1 MNRYPP
7 DVAVVSCAGPVGRRR
22 DVMQNSKNKNWQG
35 PPAQGL
41 YDPAMEH
48 DSCGVGF
55 VVDIKGRKSH
65 KIVENALTILKNL
78 LHRGACGCEENT
90 GDGVGL
96 LIQKPHKFFLRE
108 CKKSGFTLPAA
119 EYYGAGLVF
128 LPRDAAQSEEC
139 RQVFERIIAEEGQ
152 TVLGWRD
159 VPTDDSLLGPT
170 ALEGEPA
177 FRQIFIGRAE
187 SVPDAAAFERKLYVI
202 RKRVEHA
209 IWNSE
214 LEQQDL
220 FYIPSLSY
228 RTFVYKGML
237 TGSQFKPMFPDIT
250 DPDIESALALVHQ
263 RFSTNTFPSWRLA
276 HPFRYLCHNGE
287 INTVR
292 GNINWMHAREA
303 LCDSGLFGPDL
314 EKIFPVVIEGGSDS
328 AVFDNVMEFLHM
340 TGRPLAHAMLMMIP
354 EAWSGHETMNEER
367 KAFYEYH
374 ACLMEPW
381 DGPASIAFT
390 DGEVIGAVLD
400 RNGLRPSRYY
410 VTHDD
415 MVIMASE
422 VGVLDVAPENVKLKE
437 RLHPGRIFLV
447 DTREGRII
455 DDSELK
461 QRYIDEQP
469 YEQWLKENLM
479 PLENLPNPK
488 NIHGTDP
495 DTLLQ
500 RQQVFGY
507 THEELRVL
515 VAPMASK
522 GEEPVGSMGTD
533 AALAVLSNR
542 PRLLY
547 DYFKQLF
554 AQVTNP
560 PLDGIREELVTQ
572 VSATIGPEANLL
584 KPGPESCK
592 RIRIPSPVLTNA
604 ELARIRDMNLPGFRT
619 RTIPILYPVA
629 AGGQGLD
636 QALREIC
643 HQVDQAI
650 EEGYS
655 YIILSDRGVDAE
667 LAPIPALLAGAGV
680 HHHLVRNGNRTQVGL
695 VLESG
700 EPREVHHFAVLV
712 GYGIEA
718 VNPYLVFESIG
729 GLIGEGFVPE
739 MQFDKAVA
747 NFIKAINKGLIKT
760 MSKMGIST
768 VQSYRGAQIFEA
780 IGLDKDFVDHYF
792 TWTASRIG
800 GIGLDTV
807 AAENSLRHH
816 NGFPARPVKQ
826 PDLEWGGE
834 YQWRRDGEYHLFNP
848 ETVFKLQHS
857 TRTGQYDIFREY
869 TRLVDDQGHNMATL
883 RGLMQFKTSVKPI
896 PLEEVE
902 PAENIMKRFS
912 TGAMSYGSISKEAHE
927 TLAIAM
933 NRIGGKS
940 NTGEGGEDPAR
951 YSPDEN
957 GDLRRSAVKQV
968 ASGRFGVTSEY
979 LVNADDLQIKMAQGA
994 KPGEGGQLPGPKVYP
1009 WIAEVRHSTPW
1020 VGLISP
1026 PPHHDIYS
1034 IEDLAQLIHDLKNS
1048 NPEARVHVKL
1058 VAEVGVGTVAAGV
1071 SKAHSDVVLISGYDG
1086 GTGASP
1092 VSSLK
1097 HAGLPWE
1104 LGLAETQQV
1113 LVQNKLRDRIVV
1125 QTDGQ
1130 LKTGRDVVIAAL
1142 LGAEEFGFS
1151 TAPLVV
1157 SGCIMMRV
1165 CHLNTCPVGVATQ
1178 DKALREKFTGEPEFV
1193 ENFFRFIAEEMR
1205 EMMAQLGFRTVEE
1218 MVGRSDRLDMNK
1230 AVDHWKASGLDFS
1243 NILYK
1248 PEMGPEVGLF
1258 QSREQD
1264 HGLERSLDMTTL
1276 VPLCKHTLETQQPV
1290 DIILPIRNTNRT
1302 TGTILGYEI
1311 TKRYGAAG
1319 LPADTIRVH
1328 FNGSAG
1334 MSFGAFVPNGVTLT
1348 LEGDAND
1355 YLGKGLSGGKVIV
1368 YPPRASTFVP
1378 EQNILI
1384 GNVALYGATSGEGYF
1399 RGIAGERFCV
1409 RNSGVHA
1416 VVEGVGDHGCEY
1428 MTGGRVVIIGKTGRN
1443 FAAGM
1448 SGGIAYVLN
1457 EDNDFHIRC
1466 NRQMVHLEDVEE
1478 KEDVEIIKRL
1488 LTRHV
1493 QYTQSS
1499 VGRRI
1504 LRNWQAYQSRFVKIM
1519 PKDYKIVLEAI
1530 RKGREK
1536 GLSEEE
1542 AIMEAAHG

>member
-1 MNRYPP
+1 MRKSENSNRH
-7 DVAVVSCAGPVGRRR
+7 A
-22 DVMQNSKNKNWQG
+22 
-35 PPAQGL
+35 PPAGGL
-41 YDPAMEH
+41 YDPAREH

-55 VVDIKGRKSH
+55 VVDIKGRRSRA
-65 KIVENALTILKNL
+65 IVDNALTILKNL

-96 LIQKPHKFFLRE
+96 LLQKPHRFFLRE
-108 CKKSGFTLPAA
+108 CAAAGFQLP
-119 EYYGAGLVF
+119 EEEQYGAGMVF
-128 LPRDAAQSEEC
+128 LPRDPAQAQEC
-139 RQVFERIIAEEGQ
+139 RQIFQRIVAEEGQ
-152 TVLGWRD
+152 SVLGWRD
-159 VPTDDSLLGPT
+159 VPVDDSLLGPT
-170 ALEGEPA
+170 ARAGEPT
-177 FRQIFIGRAE
+177 FKQIFIGRADD
-187 SVPDAAAFERKLYVI
+187 VPDAAAFERKLYVI
-202 RKRVEHA
+202 RKRAEHEVWGSA
-209 IWNSE
+209 M
-214 LEQQDL
+214 EQKDL
-220 FYIPSLSY
+220 FYIPSLSW

-237 TGSQFKPMFPDIT
+237 TGSQIEPMFPDIA
-250 DPDIESALALVHQ
+250 DPEVESAMALVHQ

-276 HPFRYLCHNGE
+276 QPFRYMCHNGE

-292 GNINWMHAREA
+292 GNINWMRAREA
-303 LCDSGLFGPDL
+303 LCESGLFGDDL
-314 EKIFPVVIEGGSDS
+314 AKIFPVVIEGGSDS
-328 AVFDNVMEFLHM
+328 AVFDNVLEFLHLA
-340 TGRPLAHAMLMMIP
+340 GRPLPHAVLMMIP
-354 EAWSGHETMNEER
+354 EAWSGHETMAADR

-410 VTHDD
+410 ITHDD

-422 VGVLDVAPENVKLKE
+422 VGVLDVAPENVKVKE

-447 DTREGRII
+447 DTREQRII
-455 DDSELK
+455 GDDELK
-461 QRYIDEQP
+461 QRCLDEHP
-469 YEQWLKENLM
+469 YGQWLQENLT

-488 NIHGTDP
+488 NIHGSDP

-500 RQQVFGY
+500 RQQAFGY
-507 THEELRVL
+507 THEELRLL

-522 GEEPVGSMGTD
+522 GEEPIGSMGTD

-572 VSATIGPEANLL
+572 VSTTLGPEGNLL
-584 KPGPESCK
+584 QPGPLSC
-592 RIRIPSPVLTNA
+592 RRLRASSPVLTNA
-604 ELARIRDMNLPGFRT
+604 ELARIRDMDLPGFKT
-619 RTIPILYPVA
+619 KTVPILYPVA
-629 AGGQGLD
+629 AGGAGLD
-636 QALREIC
+636 RALKEVCAR
-643 HQVDQAI
+643 VDQAI
-650 EEGYS
+650 ADGYS
-655 YIILSDRGVDAE
+655 YIILSDRGVTAE
-667 LAPIPALLAGAGV
+667 LAAVPALLAGAGV
-680 HHHLVRNGNRTQVGL
+680 HHHLVRNGNRTRVGL

-700 EPREVHHFAVLV
+700 EPREVHHFAVLI
-712 GYGIEA
+712 GYGMEA
-718 VNPYLVFESIG
+718 INPYLAFESIG
-729 GLIGEGFVPE
+729 GLIGKGFVPE
-739 MQFDKAVA
+739 MEFDKAVG
-747 NFIKAINKGLIKT
+747 NFIKAVNKGLVKT

-780 IGLDKDFVDHYF
+780 VGLAEDFVERYF

-800 GIGLDTV
+800 GIGLDL
-807 AAENSLRHH
+807 AAEENARRHRRA
-816 NGFPARPVKQ
+816 FADRKAEP

-848 ETVFKLQHS
+848 ETVFKLQHA
-857 TRTGQYDIFREY
+857 TRSGQYAVFKEY
-869 TRLVDDQGHNMATL
+869 SRLVDDQSRNLATL
-883 RGLMQFKTSVKPI
+883 RGLMRLKTARE
-896 PLEEVE
+896 PLPLDQVE

-927 TLAIAM
+927 TLAVAM

-951 YSPDEN
+951 YVPDEN
-957 GDLRRSAVKQV
+957 GDSRRSAIKQV

-1020 VGLISP
+1020 VGQISP

-1092 VSSLK
+1092 ISSLK

-1130 LKTGRDVVIAAL
+1130 MKTGRDVVIAAL

-1157 SGCIMMRV
+1157 SGCVMMRV
-1165 CHLNTCPVGVATQ
+1165 CHLNTCPVGIATQ
-1178 DKALREKFTGEPEFV
+1178 DKRLRQRFTGQPQFV
-1193 ENFFRFIAEEMR
+1193 ENFFRYIAEETR
-1205 EMMAQLGFRTVEE
+1205 ELMAQLGFKTIDE
-1218 MVGRSDRLDMNK
+1218 MVGRSDRLDMNP
-1230 AVDHWKASGLDFS
+1230 AITHWKAQGLDFS
-1243 NILYK
+1243 KILYK

-1258 QSREQD
+1258 HSRAQD
-1264 HGLERSLDMTTL
+1264 HGLEKSLDVTTL
-1276 VPLCKHTLETQQPV
+1276 VPLCEDALERRKPV
-1290 DIILPIRNTNRT
+1290 NIILPIRNTNRT
-1302 TGTILGYEI
+1302 AGAVLGYEI
-1311 TKRYGAAG
+1311 TRRYGGAG
-1319 LPADTIRVH
+1319 LPDNTIRVH

-1334 MSFGAFVPNGVTLT
+1334 MSFGAFVPRGVTLT

-1355 YLGKGLSGGKVIV
+1355 YLGKGLSGGRIIV
-1368 YPPRASTFVP
+1368 YPPRASTFAP
-1378 EQNILI
+1378 EENILV
-1384 GNVALYGATSGEGYF
+1384 GNVVLYGATSGEAYF
-1399 RGIAGERFCV
+1399 RGVAGERFCV
-1409 RNSGVHA
+1409 RNSGAAA

-1428 MTGGRVVIIGKTGRN
+1428 MTGGRVVIIGRTGRN

-1448 SGGIAYVLN
+1448 SGGIAYVLD
-1457 EDNDFHIRC
+1457 EDEDFHIRC
-1466 NRQMVHLEDVEE
+1466 NQQMVLLESITEQ
-1478 KEDVEIIKRL
+1478 EDADAVKDL
-1488 LTRHV
+1488 LERHAR
-1493 QYTQSS
+1493 YTQSG
-1499 VGRRI
+1499 VARNI
-1504 LRNWQAYQSRFVKIM
+1504 LEDWPAYRERFVKVM
-1519 PKDYKIVLEAI
+1519 PRDYKLVLEAI
-1530 RKGREK
+1530 KKGRER

>member
-1 MNRYPP
+1 
-7 DVAVVSCAGPVGRRR
+7 
-22 DVMQNSKNKNWQG
+22 MQNSKNKNWQG
-35 PPAQGL
+35 PSAQGL
-41 YDPAMEH
+41 YDPAQEH

-55 VVDIKGRKSH
+55 VVDIQGRKSH
-65 KIVENALTILKNL
+65 RIVSNALTILQNL

-90 GDGVGL
+90 GDGVGM

-108 CKKSGFTLPAA
+108 CAQSGFRLPD
-119 EYYGAGLVF
+119 EERYGAGLVF
-128 LPRDAAQSEEC
+128 LPRDAAEAEQC
-139 RQVFERIIAEEGQ
+139 RQAFQRIVAEEGQ
-152 TVLGWRD
+152 TVLGWRA

-170 ALEGEPA
+170 ALEGEPT
-177 FRQIFIGRAE
+177 FQQIFIGRSE
-187 SVPDAAAFERKLYVI
+187 NIKDAASFERKLYVI
-202 RKRVEHA
+202 RKRVEHE
-209 IWNSE
+209 IWNSD
-214 LEQQDL
+214 LAQRDL

-237 TGSQFKPMFPDIT
+237 TGSQFEPMFPDIT
-250 DPDIESALALVHQ
+250 DPDVESALALVHQ

-303 LCDSGLFGPDL
+303 LCDSELFGDDL
-314 EKIFPVVIEGGSDS
+314 KKIFPIVIEGGSDS
-328 AVFDNVMEFLHM
+328 AIFDNAMEFLHM

-354 EAWSGHETMNEER
+354 EAWSGHETMDEAR

-447 DTREGRII
+447 DTKEGRII
-455 DDSELK
+455 EDDELK
-461 QRYIDEQP
+461 RQYVNEYP
-469 YEQWLKENLM
+469 YGRWLKQNLA

-488 NIHGTDP
+488 SIHGTDP

-500 RQQVFGY
+500 RQQAFGY
-507 THEELRVL
+507 THEELRII
-515 VAPMASK
+515 VAPMASS
-522 GEEPVGSMGTD
+522 GEEPIGSMGTD

-572 VSATIGPEANLL
+572 VSTTIGPEGNLL
-584 KPGPESCK
+584 KPGPLSCR

-604 ELARIRDMNLPGFRT
+604 ELARIRDVNLPGLSAK
-619 RTIPILYPVA
+619 TISILYPVA
-629 AGGQGLD
+629 EGGQGLEK
-636 QALREIC
+636 ALSEVC
-643 HQVDQAI
+643 AQVDRAI

-655 YIILSDRGVDAE
+655 HIILSDRGVDE
-667 LAPIPALLAGAGV
+667 NLAPIPALLAVAGA
-680 HHHLVRNGNRTQVGL
+680 HHHMIRSGSRTKAGL

-700 EPREVHHFAVLV
+700 EPREVHHFAVLI
-712 GYGIEA
+712 GYGIDA

-739 MQFDKAVA
+739 MEFDKAVN
-747 NFIKAINKGLIKT
+747 NFIKAVNKGLIKT

-780 IGLDKDFVDHYF
+780 VGLDKEFVDQYF

-800 GIGLDTV
+800 GIGLDVV
-807 AAENSLRHH
+807 ADESMMRHH
-816 NGFPARPVKQ
+816 NAFPERPVKR

-848 ETVFKLQHS
+848 ETVFKLQHA
-857 TRTGQYDIFREY
+857 TRSGQYQIFKEY
-869 TRLVDDQGHNMATL
+869 TRLVDDQNEDMATL
-883 RGLMQFKTSVKPI
+883 RGLMKFKATGDPV
-896 PLEEVE
+896 PLDEVE
-902 PAENIMKRFS
+902 PVENIMRRFS

-951 YSPDEN
+951 YTPDEN
-957 GDLRRSAVKQV
+957 GDLRRSAIKQV

-1048 NPEARVHVKL
+1048 NPEARIHVKL

-1130 LKTGRDVVIAAL
+1130 LKTGRDVAIAAL

-1178 DKALREKFTGEPEFV
+1178 DKRLREKFTGQPEFV
-1193 ENFFRFIAEEMR
+1193 ENFFRYVAEEMR
-1205 EMMAQLGFRTVEE
+1205 EYMAQLGFRTVEE
-1218 MVGRSDRLDMNK
+1218 MIGRSDKLDMNR
-1230 AVDHWKASGLDFS
+1230 AVEHWKAAGLDFS

-1248 PEMGPEVGLF
+1248 PEMGPEVGIF
-1258 QSREQD
+1258 CSQEQD
-1264 HGLERSLDMTTL
+1264 HGLEKSLDMTEL
-1276 VPLCKHTLETQQPV
+1276 VPLCKGALERREPV
-1290 DIILPIRNTNRT
+1290 YIILPIRNTNRT
-1302 TGTILGYEI
+1302 VGTILGYEI
-1311 TKRYGAAG
+1311 TKRHGAGG
-1319 LPADTIRVH
+1319 LPEDTIRIH

-1334 MSFGAFVPNGVTLT
+1334 MSFGAFVPKGVTMT
-1348 LEGDAND
+1348 LEGDSND
-1355 YLGKGLSGGKVIV
+1355 YLGKGLSGGKIIV

-1378 EQNILI
+1378 EENILI
-1384 GNVALYGATSGEGYF
+1384 GNVALYGATGGEGYF

-1448 SGGIAYVLN
+1448 SGGIAYVLDEN
-1457 EDNDFHIRC
+1457 EDFHIRC
-1466 NRQMVHLEDVEE
+1466 NRQMVNLEAIEE
-1478 KEDVEIIKRL
+1478 QEDINTIRRL
-1488 LTRHV
+1488 LTKHV

-1499 VGRRI
+1499 VARNI
-1504 LRNWQAYQSRFVKIM
+1504 LHNWPAYRKRFVKVM
-1519 PKDYKIVLEAI
+1519 PRDYKIVLDAI